1 MLIESI
7 KEKGEEVERQGDKTL
22 YHFESGIIVNSPNFS
37 GIFYD
42 IVVETGKIVLFD
54 GISPFARVVQERD
67 WKRNGLS
74 RLYRLLLC
82 L

>member
-22 YHFESGIIVNSPNFS
+22 YHFESGVIVNSPNFS

-54 GISPFARVVQERD
+54 GISPFARVVQEKD
-67 WKRNGLS
+67 YEKTTLV
-74 RLYRLLLC
+74 
-82 L
+82 

>member
-22 YHFESGIIVNSPNFS
+22 YHFESGVIVNSPNFS

-54 GISPFARVVQERD
+54 GINPFARVVQERD
-67 WKRNGLS
+67 YEKTTLV
-74 RLYRLLLC
+74 
-82 L
+82 